1 MNPLAGRG
9 IESRARLC
17 YRQPFVNRAWRADMA
32 ETENGA
38 SGDGGAAQDATQP
51 QLKMNI
57 LGQYIRD
64 LSFEN
69 VVVQKGVQGDMQ
81 PEIQVQVSLDG
92 KKRPAE
98 NQYEVISKYVV
109 TSTNKADGAKL
120 FLLELEYGGIFQIEG
135 VPENQL
141 HPFLMIECPRMLF
154 PFARRIISDV
164 TRDGGFPPVNVDNID
179 FVNLY
184 RQQLLARQAQQ
195 KPSDQ
200 PVS

>member
-1 MNPLAGRG
+1 M
-9 IESRARLC
+9 
-17 YRQPFVNRAWRADMA
+17 ADN
-32 ETENGA
+32 ENGA
-38 SGDGGAAQDATQP
+38 APAAQP

-57 LGQYIRD
+57 LGQFIRD

-69 VVVQKGVQGDMQ
+69 VIVTKAPQGEIQ
-81 PEIQVQVSLDG
+81 PEVQVQVSLDA
-92 KKRPAE
+92 KKRTPE
-98 NQYEVISKYVV
+98 NQYEVVSKYVV
-109 TSTNKADGAKL
+109 TSKNKATGDVL
-120 FLLELEYGGIFQIEG
+120 FLLELQYGGIFLIEG

-179 FVNLY
+179 FVSLY
-184 RQQLLARQAQQ
+184 RQQLAARQAQQ
-195 KPSDQ
+195 GAPAGQ